1 MEESLLALGA
11 VCVCAVII
19 GALVRVLYLVWVKP
33 KMLETQL
40 RKQGIPG
47 NNYRLLY
54 GDMNDEKA
62 AFKEA
67 WSKPME
73 LTHSI
78 VPRVIPYHHH
88 MVKRHGKLNDL
99 II

>member
-1 MEESLLALGA
+1 MEESLVTLVL
-11 VCVCAVII
+11 VCVCAVVT
-19 GALVRVLYLVWVKP
+19 GAILRVLYLVWFKP
-33 KMLETQL
+33 KMLELQL

-47 NNYRLLY
+47 NKYRPFT

-62 AFKEA
+62 AVKEA

-78 VPRVIPYHHH
+78 IPRVIPYNHH
-88 MVKRHGKLNDL
+88 MVKRYGKLNNL
-99 II
+99 NI